1 MTVSPVVIVPF
12 LFSQAYVRRSTSAF
26 GVTRMLQVQA
36 RIQGR
41 ISALIQVMHLVYES
55 VKNS

>member
-26 GVTRMLQVQA
+26 GVTRMLQVKA

-41 ISALIQVMHLVYES
+41 ISALIQVMRLVYES